1 MDALPHLYS
10 DPAGAAG
17 TSGSHGRHLRMFE
30 EKPDGLSHSYL
41 DLLGKDGQTP
51 HARLDPLP
59 SWEAKPAISPNF
71 LAISSKRLVA
81 C

>member
-1 MDALPHLYS
+1 
-10 DPAGAAG
+10 
-17 TSGSHGRHLRMFE
+17 MFE
-30 EKPDGLSHSYL
+30 EESDGLSHSYL
-41 DLLGKDGQTP
+41 GLLGKDGQTP